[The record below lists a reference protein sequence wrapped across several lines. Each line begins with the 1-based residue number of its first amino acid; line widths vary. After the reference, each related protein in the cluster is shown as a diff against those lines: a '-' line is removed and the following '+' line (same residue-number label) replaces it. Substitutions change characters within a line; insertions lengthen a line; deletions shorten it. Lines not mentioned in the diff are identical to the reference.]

1 MLGGRDQKQ
10 HAVVLLRLAELP
22 GAEQLI
28 GVGLDVAAFERP
40 HRGDDKL
47 DAGLLLQGYRFG
59 SDVAA
64 VRRRQNIGL
73 IDHRAGKL
81 REIERQSERRS
92 KAKRKQAGRTRLQDP
107 HHQLPDAPPPPD
119 EPPPPEKPPPPLEN
133 PPPPPPPQPE
143 PELQLEPV

>member
-28 GVGLDVAAFERP
+28 GVGLDVAAFERS
-40 HRGDDKL
+40 HRGDDEL

-59 SDVAA
+59 CDVAA
-64 VRRRQNIGL
+64 ARRGQDIGL
-73 IDHRAGKL
+73 IDHRAGEL
-81 REIERQSERRS
+81 REIERQGERRP
-92 KAKRKQAGRTRLQDP
+92 KAKRKHAGGNRLQDP

-119 EPPPPEKPPPPLEN
+119 EPPPPEKPPPPEN
-133 PPPPPPPQPE
+133 PPPPPPPLQPE
-143 PELQLEPV
+143 PEPQLEPA